1 MASGELLAVLLSLT
15 ALLGGV
21 VIILA
26 GLRYRAHV
34 KELRHKERLAMIEK
48 GIVPPPTAEPHEIY
62 SRGLKQRSL
71 SFGIIVVGLGLAL
84 MVLIGVAGG
93 ASDTGVGV
101 GGSIAIL
108 GVAFIV
114 RSLFAAPPQPLAPP
128 RWPDPPPFPPSAPP
142 FPPAAPPS
150 PPGAPPHDPAN
161 P

>member
-1 MASGELLAVLLSLT
+1 MGSGELLAVLLSLT
-15 ALLGGV
+15 TLLGGV

-48 GIVPPPTAEPHEIY
+48 GIVPPPAIEPHEVY

-84 MVLIGVAGG
+84 MLLIGVAGG
-93 ASDTGVGV
+93 AADTGVGV
-101 GGSIAIL
+101 GGAVAIL
-108 GVAFIV
+108 GAAFIV
-114 RSLFAAPPQPLAPP
+114 RSLFAAPPSPRWPDSPPRWSEAPPLAPP
-128 RWPDPPPFPPSAPP
+128 PPPPPPP
-142 FPPAAPPS
+142 DS
-150 PPGAPPHDPAN
+150 TN